1 LEGDSIELGG
11 TTNAIQMITRAG
23 IHVNALTFTIIN
35 VRLFYTILIV
45 ISTLSFSTLA
55 DTITVSQSGSVKS
68 IKKAISVAHS
78 GDTIYIKQGT
88 YREGNII
95 IEKSLTIIGENFPIL
110 DGENKVE
117 IFTIHANN
125 VTIRGL
131 KFIDTGVA
139 SINDLAAIK
148 VLDSKGMRIIDNR
161 FENTFF
167 GIHFSNSSQS
177 WIEDNEFQAKATAE
191 HQIGNGI
198 HLWKC
203 NHVTINNNII
213 KGHRDGIYFEFVT
226 NSLITKN
233 YSEGNVRYGL
243 HFMFSHNNEY
253 RENTFINNGAG
264 VAVMYTTG
272 VKMINNTFEHN
283 WGASAYGLLLKDIRD
298 SFVSGNRFTENS
310 TGIFMEGSSRIEFKE
325 NSFSHNGYAIK
336 IQASCDDNIFVTNN
350 FSSNTFDM
358 ATNGSLVLNKVN
370 GNYWD
375 RYEGYDLNKDN
386 VGDVPYHPVSMYS
399 MIVEQMP
406 TAVLLWRS
414 FLVLLM
420 DKAEK
425 AIPAITPENLKDE
438 SPSMRPYDLNKKSQ

>member
-1 LEGDSIELGG
+1 MRLPSIFL
-11 TTNAIQMITRAG
+11 
-23 IHVNALTFTIIN
+23 
-35 VRLFYTILIV
+35 LFQLISAAS
-45 ISTLSFSTLA
+45 IGN
-55 DTITVSQSGSVKS
+55 TITVGTGLIKS
-68 IKKAISVAHS
+68 IKQAIAIAHP
-78 GDTIYIKQGT
+78 GDTLLIMPGRYK
-88 YREGNII
+88 EGNII
-95 IEKSLTIIGENFPIL
+95 IEKPLTIIGKNFPVL
-110 DGENKVE
+110 DGDHSVE
-117 IFTIHANN
+117 ILTIHADH

-131 KFIDTGVA
+131 KFVNTGIA

-148 VLDSKGMRIIDNR
+148 VLDSKGLRIINNR

-177 WIEDNEFQAKATAE
+177 WIEDNQLQSDATTE

-203 NHVTINNNII
+203 QHITVTNNTI

-233 YSEGNVRYGL
+233 HSEGNMRYGL

-253 RENTFINNGAG
+253 IENTFTKNGAG

-272 VKMINNTFEHN
+272 VRMINNTFEHN
-283 WGASAYGLLLKDIRD
+283 WGSSAYGLLLKDIRD
-298 SFVSGNRFTENS
+298 SYVSGNKFIENS
-310 TGIFMEGSSRIEFKE
+310 VGIFMEGSSRITFRE
-325 NSFSHNGYAIK
+325 NSFSRNGYAVK
-336 IQASCDDNIFVTNN
+336 LQASCDDNVFVTNN
-350 FSSNTFDM
+350 FSANTFDM
-358 ATNGSLVLNKVN
+358 ATNGTLVLNKVN

-375 RYEGYDLNKDN
+375 RYEGYDLNNDS
-386 VGDVPYHPVSMYS
+386 VGDVPYRPVSLYS
-399 MIVEQMP
+399 MIVEQIP

-425 AIPAITPENLKDE
+425 GIPAITPENLKDD
-438 SPSMRPYDLNKKSQ
+438 SPSMKPYDLDKKSY

>member
-1 LEGDSIELGG
+1 MRI
-11 TTNAIQMITRAG
+11 
-23 IHVNALTFTIIN
+23 LTLLIS
-35 VRLFYTILIV
+35 YIL
-45 ISTLSFSTLA
+45 LSATA
-55 DTITVSQSGSVKS
+55 YANTITVGPTGNVKT
-68 IKKAISVAHS
+68 IKEGIAIANL
-78 GDTIYIKQGT
+78 GDTLVIQKGT
-88 YREGNII
+88 YLEGNII
-95 IEKSLTIIGENFPIL
+95 IQKSLTIIGENYPVL
-110 DGENKVE
+110 DGDNKYE
-117 IFTIHANN
+117 IFTIHAHD
-125 VTIRGL
+125 VTITGL
-131 KFIDTGVA
+131 KFKNTGVA

-148 VLDSKGMRIIDNR
+148 VLDSHGIRILNNR

-177 WIEDNEFQAKATAE
+177 WIENNELQANATAE

-203 NHVTINNNII
+203 HHITVNNNTI

-233 YSEGNVRYGL
+233 NSEGNVRYGL

-253 RENTFINNGAG
+253 RENSFTENGAG

-272 VKMINNTFEHN
+272 VKMINNTFRHN
-283 WGASAYGLLLKDIRD
+283 WGSSSYGLLLKDIRD
-298 SFVSGNRFTENS
+298 SFVSGNRFIENS
-310 TGIFMEGSSRIEFKE
+310 VGILMEGSSRIEFKE
-325 NSFSHNGYAIK
+325 NTFSQNGYAIK
-336 IQASCDDNIFVTNN
+336 LQASCDDNVFVTNN
-350 FSSNTFDM
+350 FSANTFDM

-386 VGDVPYHPVSMYS
+386 IGDIPYRPVSMYS

-425 AIPAITPENLKDE
+425 AIPVITPENLKDE
-438 SPSMRPYDLNKKSQ
+438 SPSMRPYDFNKKG

>member
-1 LEGDSIELGG
+1 MRLVYIYLF
-11 TTNAIQMITRAG
+11 
-23 IHVNALTFTIIN
+23 LIIG
-35 VRLFYTILIV
+35 
-45 ISTLSFSTLA
+45 FSANA
-55 DTITVSQSGSVKS
+55 DTITIGRTGKLES
-68 IKKAISVAHS
+68 IKEGILFARP
-78 GDTIYIKQGT
+78 GDTLYIESGT
-88 YREGNII
+88 YKEGNII
-95 IEKSLTIIGENFPIL
+95 IEKSLTIIGENFPVL
-110 DGENKVE
+110 DGDNKFE
-117 IFTIHANN
+117 IFTIHAHN
-125 VTIRGL
+125 VTITGL
-131 KFIDTGVA
+131 KFINTGVA
-139 SINDLAAIK
+139 SINDLAAIR
-148 VLDSKGMRIIDNR
+148 VLDSKGLRIINNR

-177 WIEDNEFQAKATAE
+177 WIEGNELQAYAKAE

-203 NHVTINNNII
+203 NHVTINNNTI

-233 YSEGNVRYGL
+233 YSEGNLRYGL

-283 WGASAYGLLLKDIRD
+283 WGSASYGLLLKDIRD
-298 SFVSGNRFTENS
+298 SFVSGNRFIDNS
-310 TGIFMEGSSRIEFKE
+310 IGIFMEGSSRIEFKE
-325 NSFSHNGYAIK
+325 NSFSQNGYAIK
-336 IQASCDDNIFVTNN
+336 LQASCDDNVFSKNN
-350 FSSNTFDM
+350 FSANTFDM
-358 ATNGSLVLNKVN
+358 ATNGSLVLNKIN

-375 RYEGYDLNKDN
+375 RYEGYDLNRDKI
-386 VGDVPYHPVSMYS
+386 GDVPYHPVSMYS

-406 TAVLLWRS
+406 AAVLLWRS

-425 AIPAITPENLKDE
+425 AIPAITPENLKDD
-438 SPSMRPYDLNKKSQ
+438 SPAMRP